1 MNEMIIEI
9 GKFIVTEGHCVPDKF
24 KVNEVNN
31 VICKIMVKRVI
42 ENMNACKTRVNVQCD
57 FLITVIG
64 GQTQKCKEKEFIV
77 SWALSDQAVDSSSHA

>member
-9 GKFIVTEGHCVPDKF
+9 GKFIVTEGHYVPDKF

-64 GQTQKCKEKEFIV
+64 VRLKRAKKKIHCELGYQR
-77 SWALSDQAVDSSSHA
+77 SSSR